1 MGFEDRLEEEKP
13 MSQSSYTREFT
24 AILERFEGIGTWT
37 FLTVPFDVGK
47 IFGKK
52 GQVKVTGEINGVE
65 YRSSFMP
72 HGNGHHFLV
81 VSASIRNKA
90 QVQVGDTVAV
100 TMSPDTGERRI
111 AVPADFQQ
119 ALQQNAAA
127 MTTFNELSYS
137 NKKKYV
143 DWVEDAKRE
152 ETRNKR
158 IAESIEQL
166 QKRQH

>member
-1 MGFEDRLEEEKP
+1 
-13 MSQSSYTREFT
+13 MSQSSNTREFT

-52 GQVKVTGEINGVE
+52 GQVKVTGEIKGVE
-65 YRSSFMP
+65 YRSSLMP
-72 HGNGHHFLV
+72 HGNGQHFLV
-81 VSASIRNKA
+81 VNAPIRNKA
-90 QVQVGDTVAV
+90 QVQVGDTVVV
-100 TMSPDTGERRI
+100 TMSLDTGERSI

-127 MTTFNELSYS
+127 LTMFNKLSYS
-137 NKKKYV
+137 NKKRYV

-152 ETRNKR
+152 ETRIKR
-158 IAESIEQL
+158 IAEAIEQL
-166 QKRQH
+166 QKKLH